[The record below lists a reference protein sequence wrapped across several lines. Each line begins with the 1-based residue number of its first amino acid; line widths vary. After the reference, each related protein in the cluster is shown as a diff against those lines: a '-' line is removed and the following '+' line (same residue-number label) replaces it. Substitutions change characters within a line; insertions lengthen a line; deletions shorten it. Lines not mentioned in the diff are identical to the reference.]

1 MVLLLCGS
9 PLDSLGNAGHLD
21 ACNRLL
27 WQTRVKPASQPP
39 NSLTFGA
46 TPLSKAELSM
56 HHPPQARLQFR
67 PLARKGGIRLILR
80 PIVLRSDWFKSICAM
95 CVPCQTNC

>member
-27 WQTRVKPASQPP
+27 WQTRVKPASQPT

-46 TPLSKAELSM
+46 TPLS
-56 HHPPQARLQFR
+56 
-67 PLARKGGIRLILR
+67 
-80 PIVLRSDWFKSICAM
+80 
-95 CVPCQTNC
+95 